1 VAGAE
6 DRAVR
11 AALVLILGFA
21 LAGCHSDP
29 KPRPLHLD
37 GKLVDGTALSTATL
51 HGHPSVVA
59 LWMPG

>member
-1 VAGAE
+1 M
-6 DRAVR
+6 R